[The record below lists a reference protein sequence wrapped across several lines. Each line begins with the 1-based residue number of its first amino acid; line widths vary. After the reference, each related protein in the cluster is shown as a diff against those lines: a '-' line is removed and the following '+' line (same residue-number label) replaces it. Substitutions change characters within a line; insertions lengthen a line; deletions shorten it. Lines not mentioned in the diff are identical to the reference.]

1 MADKVNKAGE
11 LRKLIFADFQDQFV
25 SPQVKKGD
33 FVLYYLSKIEE
44 EKVKLNRKLLDQKA
58 KNRVLLAA
66 VRALIKH
73 WKRPEDKAEE
83 LKLFKDV
90 QQLVSDYEGMRN
102 LGQILS
108 DSTKI
113 ALEKAKWNT
122 LLELEE
128 VKPRKRN
135 CEVNFQK

>member
-1 MADKVNKAGE
+1 M
-11 LRKLIFADFQDQFV
+11 LIFADFQDQFV

-44 EKVKLNRKLLDQKA
+44 EKVKLNRKLLDQKG

-83 LKLFKDV
+83 LKLFKDA
-90 QQLVSDYEGMRN
+90 QNLVSDYEGMRN

-108 DSTKI
+108 DSSRPQKLYI
-113 ALEKAKWNT
+113 SSDLCGFLETPSNPLGSLFFG
-122 LLELEE
+122 LLWTPL
-128 VKPRKRN
+128 VL
-135 CEVNFQK
+135 F